1 MEHKTYRSG
10 EPIIVEGADTSDV
23 FILDAGRV
31 RVSRGGKTLRML
43 EAGEIFGE
51 MALLTDQPRSATVTA
66 DSDVTVRVIGRDEF
80 DATWRRDPE
89 ALVPILR
96 MLCDRVRALNA
107 LVDELSHQSPKSE
120 EAVAAHQVEVS
131 AFPPSTRVSLEGTTP
146 EARASLGGAVRVIE
160 RFPFRI
166 GRATAPGDPLTANDL
181 SIADVP
187 PFHVSRSHCAITV
200 FTGRVFLIDRGSRLG
215 TFVGN
220 EKAVTGMKTR
230 VELPSGA
237 TPIALGGP
245 HSPFRYTV
253 TVG

>member
-120 EAVAAHQVEVS
+120 EAVAAHQVDLTETRARVAFDDAEPASQELGFGGPLAGETEDGTSVHEEEIGHALRVS
-131 AFPPSTRVSLEGTTP
+131 ARRCPSRT
-146 EARASLGGAVRVIE
+146 
-160 RFPFRI
+160 
-166 GRATAPGDPLTANDL
+166 
-181 SIADVP
+181 
-187 PFHVSRSHCAITV
+187 
-200 FTGRVFLIDRGSRLG
+200 
-215 TFVGN
+215 
-220 EKAVTGMKTR
+220 
-230 VELPSGA
+230 
-237 TPIALGGP
+237 
-245 HSPFRYTV
+245 
-253 TVG
+253 